1 MANGFA
7 CQPSF
12 AVTFGPLL
20 LLSLLLLQFGI
31 AIRFRGGR
39 AKRCAGLRLFFCFC
53 SLLPPSFSV
62 CSAGVK
68 TVSAESGLALAGS
81 CQYLDAIRL
90 DIWRATA
97 SLLTDY

>member
-39 AKRCAGLRLFFCFC
+39 AKRCAGLRLFLLLQSSITKLC
-53 SLLPPSFSV
+53 SLF
-62 CSAGVK
+62 CG
-68 TVSAESGLALAGS
+68 
-81 CQYLDAIRL
+81 C
-90 DIWRATA
+90 
-97 SLLTDY
+97 